1 MVTSGCVF
9 FICTVGAAFGCGSG
23 RMAMRA
29 VSFFGP
35 GDVDGFGIGVIAGI
49 AAAALTLGGA
59 GGGIGFEINGVV
71 GVFDTLGRGG
81 GGGGGRKGNGSVA
94 GDADIGDKGGGI
106 IGASGGMGGAIDGR
120 ALATSL
126 RGGRAGKLIR
136 TVSRAALPPGP
147 GGVGRGGKVM
157 RTVSFFGSCG
167 SAMKRFP
174 KAFQHGKK
182 CPSLSL
188 AKSAR
193 DQN

>member
-1 MVTSGCVF
+1 
-9 FICTVGAAFGCGSG
+9 
-23 RMAMRA
+23 MRA

-35 GDVDGFGIGVIAGI
+35 GEVEGFGIGVIAGI
-49 AAAALTLGGA
+49 GAIALTLGGA
-59 GGGIGFEINGVV
+59 GGGIGFDINGVV

-106 IGASGGMGGAIDGR
+106 IGASDGVGGAIGP
-120 ALATSL
+120 AVATSL

-167 SAMKRFP
+167 SAMKRVPDGLPAWQKMSVFVT
-174 KAFQHGKK
+174 
-182 CPSLSL
+182 
-188 AKSAR
+188 R
-193 DQN
+193 